1 MLDLAL
7 SECLETN
14 FTVGMFNAEEDAV
27 TRLLTHERACIG
39 LGDAGAHLTFF
50 CQAGTGL
57 YLLQRFVRERGDLT
71 LQDAIYRLTRQP
83 AEAMRIGGRGS
94 ITVGAHAD
102 LFLFDADTVGIGERC
117 MVDDLPGGL
126 ERVHTPPLGIHG
138 VWVNGQRVVD
148 ARGSLLQDIQPGSVL
163 RQFRT

>member
-1 MLDLAL
+1 
-7 SECLETN
+7 
-14 FTVGMFNAEEDAV
+14 
-27 TRLLTHERACIG
+27 
-39 LGDAGAHLTFF
+39 
-50 CQAGTGL
+50 
-57 YLLQRFVRERGDLT
+57 
-71 LQDAIYRLTRQP
+71 
-83 AEAMRIGGRGS
+83 
-94 ITVGAHAD
+94 
-102 LFLFDADTVGIGERC
+102 